1 MTRTS
6 IMQTIKQTNSPSLSG
21 LLCLALAFTSAGPAL
36 AQAQTDQQTQ
46 PEQQT
51 QAAQQVQPAQ
61 QIDAAQPAPQS
72 TDASQSAPLP
82 ADTAQPAPDQGPAS
96 PSLAD
101 TKATLSP
108 ATLLPITAVKG
119 KKGKQEYTGPN
130 TVVELPPTP
139 LLDAEGKQQQDPDG
153 KLMFNPPIRQQR
165 DKKGHPLFDAQ
176 NKPVMQTKNELGY
189 DENGKKLHPPKEKPP
204 KTVSVSIS
212 RGTLT
217 VDGMTGKAALNY
229 EIKDLKYVYIYVP
242 GVGTTIISNDPFPG
256 AVEQKKAFDDKTLTV
271 TVGDHVLQVASD
283 NRLLG
288 KKTPESAYVLVD
300 RSFTVPTKFPVVGYG
315 PIRVAPY
322 AWPGSKEN
330 AVLTGSIE
338 APPLPADL
346 RPTLLLQPCPAG
358 QMRMAGPPV
367 LPGQNAAPR
376 PCVSIASVQTNA
388 TYAKQAALQM
398 GNTQA
403 SK

>member
-6 IMQTIKQTNSPSLSG
+6 IIRTTTRTNIRSLSG
-21 LLCLALAFTSAGPAL
+21 LIGLALAFPSIGHAAV
-36 AQAQTDQQTQ
+36 QI
-46 PEQQT
+46 
-51 QAAQQVQPAQ
+51 QAAQQIEPAQSAPQPAQ
-61 QIDAAQPAPQS
+61 PVPLADGSQPTPGQGQTNPAIEDNKVASFPAIARPAPPFVAK
-72 TDASQSAPLP
+72 DR
-82 ADTAQPAPDQGPAS
+82 
-96 PSLAD
+96 
-101 TKATLSP
+101 
-108 ATLLPITAVKG
+108 
-119 KKGKQEYTGPN
+119 KGKQEYTGP
-130 TVVELPPTP
+130 TTLVELPPTP
-139 LLDAEGKQQQDPDG
+139 MLDAEGKQQQDPEG

-176 NKPVMQTKNELGY
+176 GTPVMQTKNELGY
-189 DENGKKLHPPKEKPP
+189 DENGKKLHAPKEKPP

-229 EIKDLKYVYIYVP
+229 EIKDLKYVYVYVP

-271 TVGDHVLQVASD
+271 TVGDHVLQLASD
-283 NRLLG
+283 NRLMG
-288 KKTPESAYVLVD
+288 KTPESAYVLVD
-300 RSFTVPTKFPVVGYG
+300 RSFSVPTKFPVVGYG

-330 AVLTGSIE
+330 AVLTGAVE

-346 RPTLLLQPCPAG
+346 RPTPLLQPCPAG
-358 QMRMAGPPV
+358 QMRTAGSPV
-367 LPGQNAAPR
+367 LPGQTAAPR
-376 PCVSIASVQTNA
+376 PCVPIASVQTTA
-388 TYAKQAALQM
+388 TYANQTALPP

>member
-6 IMQTIKQTNSPSLSG
+6 IMRTITQTKTTSLSG
-21 LLCLALAFTSAGPAL
+21 LLGLALTLTSVSQAPA
-36 AQAQTDQQTQ
+36 QQTESAQQTQ
-46 PEQQT
+46 PAQQT
-51 QAAQQVQPAQ
+51 P
-61 QIDAAQPAPQS
+61 PEQS
-72 TDASQSAPLP
+72 ASQPTSDAGQ
-82 ADTAQPAPDQGPAS
+82 TNAS
-96 PSLAD
+96 PEEIKAETAE
-101 TKATLSP
+101 TKAAPSP
-108 ATLLPITAVKG
+108 AASNSATPKAVKD

-153 KLMFNPPIRQQR
+153 KFMFNPPVRQQR

-189 DENGKKLHPPKEKPP
+189 DENGKKLHAPKEKPP

-242 GVGTTIISNDPFPG
+242 GVGTSIISSDPFPG

-271 TVGDHVLQVASD
+271 TVGEHVLQLASD

-288 KKTPESAYVLVD
+288 KTPESAYVLVD
-300 RSFTVPTKFPVVGYG
+300 RSFLVPTKFPVVGYG

-330 AVLTGSIE
+330 ATLNGAID

-346 RPTLLLQPCPAG
+346 RPTQLLQPCPAG
-358 QMRMAGPPV
+358 QMRTAGPPV

-376 PCVSIASVQTNA
+376 PCVPIASVQTTA
-388 TYAKQAALQM
+388 TYANPANLRT
-398 GNTQA
+398 GNPQA